1 MIYNIIKNYAIFD
14 ISIYFYHRII
24 HNFDFHVK
32 HHEDY
37 LLKNNN
43 NDILDDVALISGPL
57 TLIPTISY
65 YNRGYITKNAKQ
77 QLFYWTLAGIMH
89 PLLHKYDMKYPPL
102 SYLKDRHMDHHKY
115 PDTKFGP
122 VTPCMDIL
130 FGTEY

>member
-32 HHEDY
+32 HHEGD
-37 LLKNNN
+37 LLQNNK
-43 NDILDDVALISGPL
+43 LHDVALISGPL

-65 YNRGYITKNAKQ
+65 YNRGYITKNATQ
-77 QLFYWTLAGIMH
+77 QLFYWTFTGIMH
-89 PLLHKYDMKYPPL
+89 PLLHKYDMKIYPF
-102 SYLKDRHMDHHKY
+102 SYLKERHMSHHKY

-122 VTPCMDIL
+122 VTPFMDIL
-130 FGTEY
+130 FRTEY